1 MESKKGILGK
11 KIENVEELEKVS
23 EIITIKALKII
34 ESKGNKYASNILDY
48 KKSYC
53 LDIFEDL
60 KSEVIIK
67 IIENDYIITKECFKI
82 VNNYLYNIKK
92 ERIEIIINTE
102 TETEEGKA
110 LLNKDS
116 YIKFINEE
124 HNETEQTE
132 TMPFYEILEKLNLTE
147 KQKEILLIYSKVYNF
162 SKVADIL
169 GITKS
174 SVSNTIYRIK
184 DKIKMLD
191 FKIA

>member
-1 MESKKGILGK
+1 MESKIGK

-34 ESKGNKYASNILDY
+34 ESKRNKYASNILDY

-60 KSEVIIK
+60 KSEVLIK

-82 VNNYLYNIKK
+82 VNSYLYNIKK

-102 TETEEGKA
+102 TETEEEKA
-110 LLNKDS
+110 LLNKNS

-132 TMPFYEILEKLNLTE
+132 TMQFCELLKKLNLTE
-147 KQKEILLIYSKVYNF
+147 KQKEILSIYSKVYNF
-162 SKVADIL
+162 SKVANIL
-169 GITKS
+169 GISKS

-191 FKIA
+191 FKIV